1 MGSTHIYILLCYLLG
16 DYHIY
21 QGTYNKGSILIP
33 ANASVLIPLFIMAT
47 NFHTHYQPQNFDW
60 RVFLLLNEVKDS
72 DTETDTDGHEATN
85 RIADTQDLDSV
96 QHPYPP
102 EELNRMRRA
111 GIIASI
117 FSVIVGLVTWV
128 VWPLPLYRDYI
139 FTKSVSSSISL
150 TLHSCCC
157 SSSLIV

>member
-1 MGSTHIYILLCYLLG
+1 MT
-16 DYHIY
+16 
-21 QGTYNKGSILIP
+21 T
-33 ANASVLIPLFIMAT
+33 NAHAS
-47 NFHTHYQPQNFDW
+47 HQPQNFDW

-72 DTETDTDGHEATN
+72 YSEDSSSTGPEATN

-102 EELNRMRRA
+102 EELNRMKRA
-111 GIIASI
+111 GIIASV

-139 FTKSVSSSISL
+139 FSKSVSLVIFFLISYISIYFLSFYFCLFFVL
-150 TLHSCCC
+150 TKKI
-157 SSSLIV
+157 IVLLWLDGCFGNMALLLPARCVCLSHR